1 MSEWV
6 RTEEAPSRISCCLPT
21 QFTLGL
27 KRRTR
32 YEADRYFFVN
42 EGNFRDDEGY
52 YITRPTLSGE
62 FLFPDQLPCLFWIA
76 QIYLLP
82 CRSAPLMMC
91 GPKTAR
97 LRSTIFKMFITSTK
111 LLRNT
116 SAVKN
121 CVITVLLW
129 NSRGGSRQ
137 IGPLAD
143 LAAN

>member
-1 MSEWV
+1 MRRPLRGYHAVFQLSS
-6 RTEEAPSRISCCLPT
+6 PSTSKGEQGTKPI
-21 QFTLGL
+21 
-27 KRRTR
+27 
-32 YEADRYFFVN
+32 DFFFIN

-121 CVITVLLW
+121 CAITVLLW
-129 NSRGGSRQ
+129 SSRGGSRQ